1 MKNPKTTVLR
11 VTQPGLFTTIQDLG
25 RPNAISAGVPPGG
38 AMDRFAHRAANL
50 LVGNAEGEA
59 TLECT
64 LTGPHVVAERSC
76 LVAVTGADLDAR
88 VNGQAAPTWTGVF
101 LGPGD
106 RLTFGAR
113 RAGGRAYISVA
124 GGIEAD
130 RWLGSASTNLMAARG
145 GFHGRNLKAGDA
157 IVVAREASRPLV
169 SGHHL
174 PAQLRPDYANHT
186 LFAVAGPHV
195 KRLDPEGRAL
205 LFGAAFKVSREA
217 DRMGYRLD
225 GPRLATSGDELL
237 SFGLTAGAV
246 QVPHGG
252 QPILLMA
259 DHQTAGGYPVV
270 ATVVSAS
277 MPVAGQL
284 VPGDELHFGEV
295 TLERARHMR
304 LSLAAALDTLRGA
317 SR

>member
-1 MKNPKTTVLR
+1 LTTVLR
-11 VTQPGLFTTIQDLG
+11 VIEPGLFTTVQDLG
-25 RPNAISAGVPPGG
+25 RPQAIAAGVPPGG

-50 LVGNAEGEA
+50 MVGNAEGDA

-64 LTGPHVVAERSC
+64 LTGPHLAVEHSC
-76 LVAVTGADLDAR
+76 LVAITGADLDPR
-88 VNGQAAPTWTGVF
+88 VNGQVAPMWTGIF
-101 LGPGD
+101 LGQGD
-106 RLTFGAR
+106 QLTFGAR
-113 RAGGRAYISVA
+113 RSGGRAYIAVA

-130 RWLGSASTNLMAARG
+130 RWLGSASTYLMAARG
-145 GFHGRNLKAGDA
+145 GFHGRNLKAGDQ
-157 IVVAREASRPLV
+157 IGTAREAARPAI

-174 PAQLRPDYANHT
+174 MERLRPQYDEHT
-186 LFAVAGPHV
+186 LFAIAGPHV
-195 KRLDPEGRAL
+195 KRLDPGGRAA

-225 GPRLATSGDELL
+225 GARLATSGNELL

-270 ATVVSAS
+270 AVVVSAS
-277 MPVAGQL
+277 MTVAAQL
-284 VPGDELHFGEV
+284 VPGDELHFKEV
-295 TLERARHMR
+295 TLERARQMR
-304 LSLAAALDTLRGA
+304 LALAAALDTLR
-317 SR
+317 